1 MFCYHTYFLKQ
12 QGDSQCSSHCPS
24 RNGSHCAADNK
35 ESVKECILCGSK
47 DNQQSRYD
55 SWGKMEC
62 VYLEKHLGV
71 SPHNQCFICKKHLV
85 EARRHGHE
93 LDHIPSWKSSSNDLQ
108 SSKQQCSNPHC
119 NNSECDKLIKAMFTT
134 SDKLSKLF
142 GLEPTGEPFVLCRKC
157 YNETYA
163 TICGSQ
169 SKPCSSCGAN
179 QREEL
184 LFADIA
190 QTLIKCHITYQTRLG
205 RM

>member
-1 MFCYHTYFLKQ
+1 
-12 QGDSQCSSHCPS
+12 
-24 RNGSHCAADNK
+24 
-35 ESVKECILCGSK
+35 
-47 DNQQSRYD
+47 
-55 SWGKMEC
+55 MER

-134 SDKLSKLF
+134 SDKLNKLF
-142 GLEPTGEPFVLCRKC
+142 GLVNHLFFVGNAIMRHMPQFVVPRVSHAVHVGL
-157 YNETYA
+157 
-163 TICGSQ
+163 
-169 SKPCSSCGAN
+169 N

>member
-1 MFCYHTYFLKQ
+1 M
-12 QGDSQCSSHCPS
+12 
-24 RNGSHCAADNK
+24 
-35 ESVKECILCGSK
+35 KECILCGSK

-55 SWGKMEC
+55 SWGKMER

-142 GLEPTGEPFVLCRKC
+142 GLEPTGEPFVTGPAKTGHVGTNYTPSPYRSYLSIRKV
-157 YNETYA
+157 YFHSVT
-163 TICGSQ
+163 
-169 SKPCSSCGAN
+169 CS
-179 QREEL
+179 
-184 LFADIA
+184 IMP
-190 QTLIKCHITYQTRLG
+190 IKCLLRAKNCNAIA
-205 RM
+205 

>member
-1 MFCYHTYFLKQ
+1 MDLIILQ
-12 QGDSQCSSHCPS
+12 II
-24 RNGSHCAADNK
+24 
-35 ESVKECILCGSK
+35 ESVKESILCGSK

-55 SWGKMEC
+55 SWGKMER

-71 SPHNQCFICKKHLV
+71 SPHNRCFICKKHLV
-85 EARRHGHE
+85 EACRHGHE

-119 NNSECDKLIKAMFTT
+119 NNSECDKLIKTLFTT

-142 GLEPTGEPFVLCRKC
+142 GLQVNHLFFVG
-157 YNETYA
+157 N
-163 TICGSQ
+163 TIMRHMPQFVVPRVSHAVHVGL
-169 SKPCSSCGAN
+169 N

-190 QTLIKCHITYQTRLG
+190 QTLIKCHITYQTRPG